1 MVQTRSA
8 PSGQRNATNGP
19 RCPGCLERD
28 ELIAQLRKVLKQ
40 IQSQFQ
46 ALRERSGRHAG
57 NSSMP
62 PSSNPPDAPK
72 LKSRKKPSGRKRGG
86 QPGHPPANRDMVPA
100 EQLAEPPIACIPDT
114 CAHCAAALSG
124 VDPLP
129 LRHQVTELPPI
140 IPEVREYQ
148 RHLLRCPHCG
158 EATRGQ
164 LPDGVPESAF
174 GPRLQALIGLC
185 TGCYH
190 LSKRQT
196 EELLTTAL
204 NVPISLGA
212 ICRVEQQISA
222 ALAEPV
228 AQAHEHLRHSDVAH
242 ADETSWKQ
250 QPHKAW
256 LWVGVTAFLAVFLI
270 RRKRDRTS
278 ARALL
283 GEDFSG
289 VLVSDRYSV
298 YHGIQRRQICWAHL
312 RREWQAFIDRGGT
325 SQRIGQG
332 LLDLTDHMFGEWQRV
347 RDGTLKHDAFYFR
360 MLPVRHQVAAWLRQG
375 THCAHLETSATCR
388 EILAVEP
395 ALWTFADVA
404 GVEPTNN
411 TAERVLRQ
419 AVLWR
424 KKSFGTRSPAGSQ
437 YVERILTV
445 VASCRLQGRNALEYL
460 TEACKAILLH
470 QPAPSLV
477 PSRRRLPSTPA

>member
-1 MVQTRSA
+1 VVQTRSA

-174 GPRLQALIGLC
+174 GPRLQALIDAAE
-185 TGCYH
+185 
-190 LSKRQT
+190 K
-196 EELLTTAL
+196 
-204 NVPISLGA
+204 V
-212 ICRVEQQISA
+212 CR
-222 ALAEPV
+222 
-228 AQAHEHLRHSDVAH
+228 RM
-242 ADETSWKQ
+242 
-250 QPHKAW
+250 
-256 LWVGVTAFLAVFLI
+256 
-270 RRKRDRTS
+270 TS
-278 ARALL
+278 AGRAACIFLWLVDKNCRYVSPHGPFARRFAFFLL
-283 GEDFSG
+283 
-289 VLVSDRYSV
+289 VYPAVSNTARTFP
-298 YHGIQRRQICWAHL
+298 GL
-312 RREWQAFIDRGGT
+312 RGG
-325 SQRIGQG
+325 S
-332 LLDLTDHMFGEWQRV
+332 
-347 RDGTLKHDAFYFR
+347 K
-360 MLPVRHQVAAWLRQG
+360 
-375 THCAHLETSATCR
+375 TC
-388 EILAVEP
+388 INL
-395 ALWTFADVA
+395 
-404 GVEPTNN
+404 
-411 TAERVLRQ
+411 
-419 AVLWR
+419 
-424 KKSFGTRSPAGSQ
+424 SF
-437 YVERILTV
+437 
-445 VASCRLQGRNALEYL
+445 
-460 TEACKAILLH
+460 
-470 QPAPSLV
+470 
-477 PSRRRLPSTPA
+477 RRRAIRFMFTTNAVRTPCRSTRF